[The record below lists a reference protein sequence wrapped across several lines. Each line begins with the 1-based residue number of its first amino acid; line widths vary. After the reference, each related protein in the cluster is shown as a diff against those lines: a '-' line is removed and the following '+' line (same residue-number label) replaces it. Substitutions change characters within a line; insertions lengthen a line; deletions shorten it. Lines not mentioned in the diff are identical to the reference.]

1 MALSTVRRAPI
12 DVVGSRRAPSAFRAP
27 RIAPLENPTLPASP
41 AAGKPAEA
49 PGGYQGG
56 DDRPLAEL
64 VPRRRSSREPHDPFS
79 TQAGL
84 AGPRVEHRDPHEPIR
99 TSRSTG
105 TTTTWAAPSETP
117 VSTVPPLRAK
127 TTKTIRLPRQLDPT
141 MPAAAGSRSFL
152 DLCRALGWLWIA
164 VLALGSMW
172 SPLSIPALILAWWL
186 AWRHPFAAGRLSKA
200 LTAVTVVVILGGAME
215 SPVRTILAQFAWMS
229 RLGCV
234 AMLALGFIII
244 DRYLTP
250 RDPRSQQ

>member
-1 MALSTVRRAPI
+1 
-12 DVVGSRRAPSAFRAP
+12 
-27 RIAPLENPTLPASP
+27 
-41 AAGKPAEA
+41 
-49 PGGYQGG
+49 
-56 DDRPLAEL
+56 
-64 VPRRRSSREPHDPFS
+64 
-79 TQAGL
+79 
-84 AGPRVEHRDPHEPIR
+84 
-99 TSRSTG
+99 
-105 TTTTWAAPSETP
+105 
-117 VSTVPPLRAK
+117 
-127 TTKTIRLPRQLDPT
+127 